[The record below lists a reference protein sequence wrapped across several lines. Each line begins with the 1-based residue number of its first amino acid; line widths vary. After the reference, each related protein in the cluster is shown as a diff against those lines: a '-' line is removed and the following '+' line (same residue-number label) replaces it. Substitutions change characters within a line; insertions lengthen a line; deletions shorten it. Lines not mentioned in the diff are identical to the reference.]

1 MKQQL
6 TQVPPTPLSL
16 IQVTLST
23 LQRFLTWI
31 PLGFIFQTSL
41 IHTLLDTFFPV
52 PSYRSNALLCLTE
65 IATLTDLEPQYDT
78 LFQSMFIKF
87 MARMN
92 EVFPPNTNLKDNWDN
107 MKETEQVFIQRLA
120 LFLTGFLKVSRE
132 HERAKQKRANADTP
146 IKVRLLAP
154 RDPHPRFNYSPT
166 KNTIKY
172 PQGFAGPD

>member
-146 IKVRLLAP
+146 HQSATSCPPRPPPKVQLLPYQKHHKVPA
-154 RDPHPRFNYSPT
+154 RFRRP
-166 KNTIKY
+166 
-172 PQGFAGPD
+172 